1 MNILLL
7 PVVLTAVGAGLALAA
22 PAFAQA
28 AAPGAQ
34 TVSAGRLENIPIHA
48 PDSPPTALV
57 VYLSDRGGWQAS
69 DDAAV
74 DALTAQGD
82 LVLAVD
88 LARYAEKL
96 DADTGECL
104 YVVGEITDLAQTAQR
119 QLDIQTYL
127 PPILAGSGQ
136 GATFAYAALADSPA
150 NTLGG
155 AVASGFV
162 NRLDL
167 KLPFCPGASSK
178 KRDDGGYSYGFDIDV
193 PAPAYLFVPSDA
205 LDDAMN
211 RVHARQDITV
221 DAVDVGGEPAQIA
234 DAVAQIDD
242 AEQPFGDLPAV
253 DLPAEGTPKAVAV
266 LVSGDGGWRDLD
278 KSIGEWLSTQGVH
291 VVGLDALHYFWAKR
305 TPQELATDIA
315 EILKEAD
322 PDQKL
327 PVMLIGYSF
336 GADTIPFAYPLL
348 PKPLQDRTKLIA
360 LMAPGQTTS
369 FQVTIS
375 GWLGIDDSGY
385 QIVPAIAAL
394 PAANV
399 ICVYGEDEDD
409 SACPDPALKDT
420 TVVKTSGGHHFDGNY
435 EALGQQFL
443 DRMGS

>member
-1 MNILLL
+1 MNIFLLS
-7 PVVLTAVGAGLALAA
+7 AIGASLLLAA
-22 PAFAQA
+22 PACAEA
-28 AAPGAQ
+28 AAPGAK

-48 PDSPPTALV
+48 PDGAPTALV
-57 VYLSDRGGWQAS
+57 VYLSDRGGWRAS

-127 PPILAGSGQ
+127 PPILVGSGQ

-155 AVASGFV
+155 AVGSGFV

-178 KRDDGGYSYGFDIDV
+178 KRDGGGYSYGFDIDV
-193 PAPAYLFVPSDA
+193 PGPAYLFVPSDT
-205 LDDAMN
+205 LDDALN

-234 DAVAQIDD
+234 GAVAEIDD
-242 AEQPFGDLPAV
+242 AEQPFGDLPAI
-253 DLPAEGTPKAVAV
+253 DLPAAGTPKAVAI

-278 KSIGEWLSTQGVH
+278 KTVGEWLSTQGVH

-305 TPQELATDIA
+305 TPQELAADISD
-315 EILKEAD
+315 ILKEAD

-394 PAANV
+394 PATSV

-409 SACPDPALKDT
+409 SACPDPALKGT
-420 TVVKTSGGHHFDGNY
+420 TVIKTSGGHHFDGNY

-443 DRMGS
+443 DRMNG